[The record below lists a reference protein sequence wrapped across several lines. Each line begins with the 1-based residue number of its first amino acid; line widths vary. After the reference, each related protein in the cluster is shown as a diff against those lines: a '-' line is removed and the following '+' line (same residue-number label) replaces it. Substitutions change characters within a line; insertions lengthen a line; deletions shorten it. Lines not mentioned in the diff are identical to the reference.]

1 MVCCNTYLVIMIIVY
16 RFTILHTPV
25 FLVFLSRYCMHEWTV
40 YPLHTVVVNLSS
52 NIFCYNTECS
62 SFSIVF
68 LFSIGI
74 ILVRHSYFWL
84 SSIFD
89 ISLLLQQLKTN
100 QFLQKYCF
108 YDCIIRKTKI
118 IPSVLLKIYEKI
130 MFILFL

>member
-1 MVCCNTYLVIMIIVY
+1 MIIVC
-16 RFTILHTPV
+16 RFTIPHTLV
-25 FLVFLSRYCMHEWTV
+25 SLVFLSRYCMHEWTV

-74 ILVRHSYFWL
+74 ILVRHIYFWL

-89 ISLLLQQLKTN
+89 ISFLLKELKTK
-100 QFLQKYCF
+100 QYLWKYCF
-108 YDCIIRKTKI
+108 MVLYLKYGIFCFRVI
-118 IPSVLLKIYEKI
+118 SSLLLKIKYI
-130 MFILFL
+130 IFLLFL

>member
-1 MVCCNTYLVIMIIVY
+1 MIIDC
-16 RFTILHTPV
+16 RFTILHTLV

-74 ILVRHSYFWL
+74 ILVRHIYFWL

-89 ISLLLQQLKTN
+89 ISFLLKELKTIFCGN
-100 QFLQKYCF
+100 IVFMIVYLKYRIFCF
-108 YDCIIRKTKI
+108 RTLKKYDR
-118 IPSVLLKIYEKI
+118 
-130 MFILFL
+130 